1 VSGPRAALGLPEP
14 DGAVP
19 FVLIGAPG
27 LDGHTPLAAGML
39 SGGQG
44 LRDVDGGNLPAD
56 EAQARFDAVLGHPGI
71 GAVPIHLVLGL
82 CLRAIEGAD
91 APAAWAAVWASL
103 SDGVRNTAQ
112 ITDPLRGLD
121 TTLKQDELAVP
132 SALLH
137 PEGPAMFGVP
147 AAIVEDIVPQLLD
160 TVAGVDFDDGMTAPQ
175 RIAAFIT
182 QAADDALDKPA
193 RQAWS
198 LALDALALRAK
209 LAGDVALAKSAR
221 HTSLAIMGGF
231 YGSEVPFVRVWVE
244 RGLRLM
250 VESARAMQGPGPV
263 GPRIA
268 AARAALEDPG

>member
-1 VSGPRAALGLPEP
+1 MKR
-14 DGAVP
+14 
-19 FVLIGAPG
+19 
-27 LDGHTPLAAGML
+27 
-39 SGGQG
+39 
-44 LRDVDGGNLPAD
+44 
-56 EAQARFDAVLGHPGI
+56 
-71 GAVPIHLVLGL
+71 
-82 CLRAIEGAD
+82 
-91 APAAWAAVWASL
+91 
-103 SDGVRNTAQ
+103 
-112 ITDPLRGLD
+112 
-121 TTLKQDELAVP
+121 TTLVY
-132 SALLH
+132 ALISL
-137 PEGPAMFGVP
+137 VP
-147 AAIVEDIVPQLLD
+147 AAGCEAVNEVPLRVLLPENPSD
-160 TVAGVDFDDGMTAPQ
+160 LE
-175 RIAAFIT
+175 AADNLTLLLNPGGEFIT